1 MKKTRPNG
9 FVYQI
14 LRILAIIYL
23 KFRCKFRVKK
33 EGLKNVK
40 GSYLLIF
47 NHYSNYDFLFAATAI
62 GSRRVNFV
70 VSSYFFRNKGF
81 ARILKANK
89 CISKE
94 QFKPDL
100 KAIRQMKAVINE
112 GGIIGIAPAGQV
124 SITGEST
131 FISPAIIKLIR
142 FLKTDV
148 VSMVIKGAHLLF
160 PKWGVNKRRGRIDA
174 EYVHIIKKEELDNLT
189 DQEIYDRVVESISIN
204 DYTYQAEK
212 KYPIKGKNMIEGL
225 NNILYY
231 CPKCHQEFYHQVR
244 ENVMECTYCGNKTKM
259 DKYGFLAPV
268 DADSVCFSD
277 EVKWYRQQKERLA
290 KEMQDPN
297 FVMTMEVDVQRA
309 NPETSIF
316 EYAGH
321 GMLTFK
327 GDEITYEGELL
338 NELVTRQYSLK
349 SVAQLPFKPAA
360 HIEIPNDEAQY
371 LFQPVNNKSQL
382 IKWVIATDILN
393 DLNLNKE

>member
-1 MKKTRPNG
+1 M
-9 FVYQI
+9 
-14 LRILAIIYL
+14 
-23 KFRCKFRVKK
+23 
-33 EGLKNVK
+33 
-40 GSYLLIF
+40 
-47 NHYSNYDFLFAATAI
+47 FAATAI

-189 DQEIYDRVVESISIN
+189 DQEIYTELLSQYIN
-204 DYTYQAEK
+204 DYTYPEK
-212 KYPIKGKNMIEGL
+212 KYPIKGKNMIEEL

-231 CPKCHQEFYHQVR
+231 TKCHQV
-244 ENVMECTYCGNKTKM
+244 
-259 DKYGFLAPV
+259 
-268 DADSVCFSD
+268 
-277 EVKWYRQQKERLA
+277 
-290 KEMQDPN
+290 
-297 FVMTMEVDVQRA
+297 
-309 NPETSIF
+309 
-316 EYAGH
+316 
-321 GMLTFK
+321 
-327 GDEITYEGELL
+327 
-338 NELVTRQYSLK
+338 
-349 SVAQLPFKPAA
+349 LPSSKRKC
-360 HIEIPNDEAQY
+360 NGV
-371 LFQPVNNKSQL
+371 L
-382 IKWVIATDILN
+382 W
-393 DLNLNKE
+393 